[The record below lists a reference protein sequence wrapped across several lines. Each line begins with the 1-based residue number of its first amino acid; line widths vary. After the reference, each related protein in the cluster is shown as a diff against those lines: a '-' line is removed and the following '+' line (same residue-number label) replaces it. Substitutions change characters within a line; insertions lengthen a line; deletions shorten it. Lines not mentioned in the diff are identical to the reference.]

1 MGAPRFVFWSLTGH
15 LVCSFFLQLFLACG
29 EIPFSPPVLGPCLT
43 RLPSQTSWAA
53 ITTFHGLVASKQLF
67 LTGLEAGSPRSGV
80 PHAQVLGK
88 PACRLQT
95 AILWL
100 CPHVRKGKGAPW
112 GPFVLRTDPFPEDPT
127 LMTIISQGPTSYCHH
142 TGVGCQPMDLGG
154 TQALGPLHL
163 ALLRTETYT
172 VTISASQLASA
183 HAGGVSASLLP
194 SVCLYQGHLRPPS
207 CYTSRAFSVLLF
219 LDLHQHRAELA
230 LLS

>member
-1 MGAPRFVFWSLTGH
+1 
-15 LVCSFFLQLFLACG
+15 
-29 EIPFSPPVLGPCLT
+29 
-43 RLPSQTSWAA
+43 
-53 ITTFHGLVASKQLF
+53 
-67 LTGLEAGSPRSGV
+67 
-80 PHAQVLGK
+80 
-88 PACRLQT
+88 
-95 AILWL
+95 
-100 CPHVRKGKGAPW
+100 
-112 GPFVLRTDPFPEDPT
+112 
-127 LMTIISQGPTSYCHH
+127 
-142 TGVGCQPMDLGG
+142 MDLGG

-194 SVCLYQGHLRPPS
+194 SVCLYQGHLQPPS